1 MVIRIAD
8 WVLRISGIIALVLG
22 ILVWVNILTSADI
35 HMLFGIL
42 VTLSLIVIGI
52 AFGLTKGGS
61 WGLGGAAIVWA
72 IIVFLLGVF
81 QPQIQLQ
88 VGNVFWIIQVIHLL
102 FGIVAIGLGEMINAR
117 YRRIAAAQAQSV
129 TQ

>member
-1 MVIRIAD
+1 VVIRIAD

-22 ILVWVNILTSADI
+22 ILVWVNTLTSADI

-42 VTLSLIVIGI
+42 VTLSLLVIGI

-72 IIVFLLGVF
+72 IIVFLFGLT
-81 QPQIQLQ
+81 QANMLTAP
-88 VGNVFWIIQVIHLL
+88 NVHWIIQVIHLL
-102 FGIVAIGLGEMINAR
+102 FGLVAIGLGEMINAR
-117 YRRIAAAQAQSV
+117 YRRVMAAQTQSV

>member
-22 ILVWVNILTSADI
+22 ILVWVNTLTSADI

-42 VTLSLIVIGI
+42 VTLSLLVLGI
-52 AFGLTKGGS
+52 AFGITKGGN

-72 IIVFLLGVF
+72 IIVFLFGLF
-81 QPQIQLQ
+81 QQSILTAD
-88 VGNVFWIIQVIHLL
+88 NVHWIIQVIHLL
-102 FGIVAIGLGEMINAR
+102 FGIAAIGLGEMITAR
-117 YRRIAAAQAQSV
+117 YRRITAAQAQSV